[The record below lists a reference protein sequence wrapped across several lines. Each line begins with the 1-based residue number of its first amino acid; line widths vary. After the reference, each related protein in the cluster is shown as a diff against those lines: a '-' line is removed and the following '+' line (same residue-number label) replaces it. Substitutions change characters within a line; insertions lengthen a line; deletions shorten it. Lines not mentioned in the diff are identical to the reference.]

1 VDEISTPP
9 SQPTPARSP
18 ATGQGWVGPLVL
30 LAVCGLPLALALAG
44 IDLSVQGKLTGPGDM
59 TDAALV
65 QPLRH
70 MRVLGEWTAVC
81 VGLVA
86 GALAF
91 FQYRIS
97 REPSLPVLGIVLV
110 SASAMD
116 GMRALAYVG
125 LIHTAAPPEQLW
137 PFAWTLCRTLT
148 GTILLFGVALVCLP
162 SIRALLTRYPRAV
175 FAATFAVGAAAL
187 LWVRMCLG
195 APLLPRVLL
204 PDAWLPRP
212 FDLYPIA
219 AFLTCALLLH
229 FVYLRQRGSPFAYAL
244 LLSLEPQVAAQLYMA
259 FGSWELGDHS
269 ANAAHV
275 LKGIGYFVPL
285 LGLLQEYR
293 AAYEGRLNLSAELES
308 QREQLRRTERRAEHD
323 ALHDEITGLL
333 NRRALQGRIQHA
345 VAHGARY
352 GHPAAVLFV
361 DLDRFKQVNDSLGHD
376 AGDQVL
382 REVGQRLAHESRAS
396 DVTARHSSDEFVV
409 VLYGAQNQDDV
420 LATAEYL
427 RRKLSEPH
435 ALAGRAFVITP
446 SIGIA
451 LYPHDAADAD
461 SLLRHAEL
469 AMQAAKSAGGD
480 QVHFYESSMHAAA
493 LRALDI
499 ERELR
504 GAIERKELSLFY
516 QPYIDLQ
523 SGEVVGAEALLRWKH
538 HERGMIPPLDFI
550 PIAERTGLITPIG
563 SWVIRGAC
571 AQRASWNA
579 TGMPRFPI
587 SLNVSA
593 EQFRH
598 EQVGEQLW
606 SALEEFGI
614 DGGDIQ
620 CEVTESCL
628 MSDALDACRQLERM
642 RELGVRVSIDDFG
655 TGYSSLSA
663 LSQFPIDVLKIDRSF
678 VAGVGDK
685 KKLSIVSAI
694 LALAESLGLDTVA
707 EGIETE
713 PQRSLL
719 RELGCSKGQGY
730 LIAKPLPPEEFATW
744 VSARLQRR

>member
-1 VDEISTPP
+1 V
-9 SQPTPARSP
+9 
-18 ATGQGWVGPLVL
+18 
-30 LAVCGLPLALALAG
+30 
-44 IDLSVQGKLTGPGDM
+44 
-59 TDAALV
+59 
-65 QPLRH
+65 
-70 MRVLGEWTAVC
+70 
-81 VGLVA
+81 
-86 GALAF
+86 
-91 FQYRIS
+91 
-97 REPSLPVLGIVLV
+97 
-110 SASAMD
+110 
-116 GMRALAYVG
+116 
-125 LIHTAAPPEQLW
+125 
-137 PFAWTLCRTLT
+137 
-148 GTILLFGVALVCLP
+148 
-162 SIRALLTRYPRAV
+162 
-175 FAATFAVGAAAL
+175 
-187 LWVRMCLG
+187 
-195 APLLPRVLL
+195 
-204 PDAWLPRP
+204 WLPRP
-212 FDLYPIA
+212 YDLYPIA
-219 AFLTCALLLH
+219 AFLGCALLLQ
-229 FVYLRQRGSPFAYAL
+229 FVYLRERGSPFGYAL
-244 LLSLEPQVAAQLYMA
+244 LLSLGPQIAAQLYMA
-259 FGSWELGDHS
+259 FGSWELGDHG
-269 ANAAHV
+269 ANAAHL
-275 LKGIGYFVPL
+275 LKGISYVVPIF
-285 LGLLQEYR
+285 GLLQEYR
-293 AAYEGRLNLSAELES
+293 AAYEGRHHLSAELET

-323 ALHDEITGLL
+323 ALHDELTGLL
-333 NRRALQGRIQHA
+333 NRRALQGRIAHA

-451 LYPHDAADAD
+451 LYPHDAADSD

-469 AMQAAKSAGGD
+469 AMQAAKRGGGD
-480 QVHFYESSMHAAA
+480 QVHFFEASMHAAA

-504 GAIERKELSLFY
+504 GAIERKELTLFY
-516 QPYIDLQ
+516 QPYIELL
-523 SGEVVGAEALLRWKH
+523 SGEVVGAEALLRWRH

-563 SWVIRGAC
+563 SWVIQSAC
-571 AQRASWNA
+571 AQRAAWNA
-579 TGMPRFPI
+579 TGLPRFPI

-606 SALEEFGI
+606 TALEQFGL

-642 RELGVRVSIDDFG
+642 REVGVRVSIDDFG

-694 LALAESLGLDTVA
+694 LALADSLGLDTVA

-730 LIAKPLPPEEFATW
+730 LIAKPLPPDELATW

>member
-1 VDEISTPP
+1 MDETLTL
-9 SQPTPARSP
+9 PTPSSSP
-18 ATGQGWVGPLVL
+18 GMGRAWVGPLVL
-30 LAVCGLPLALALAG
+30 LGICAVPLALALGG
-44 IDLSVQGKLTGPGDM
+44 IDLGVQGRLEAPGDL
-59 TDAALV
+59 TTTALG

-70 MRVLGEWTAVC
+70 ARVLAEWTAAC
-81 VGLVA
+81 IGLVA
-86 GALAF
+86 GGLAL

-125 LIHTAAPPEQLW
+125 LIATSAPPAQIW
-137 PFAWTLCRTLT
+137 PFAWTLSRTLT
-148 GTILLFGVALVCLP
+148 ATILLFGVALVCLP
-162 SIRALLTRYPRAV
+162 SIRVLLTRYPRPV
-175 FAATFAVGAAAL
+175 FAATLAMGAAAL
-187 LWVRMCLG
+187 VWMHACLG
-195 APLLPRVLL
+195 APILPRVLVNS
-204 PDAWLPRP
+204 AWLPRP
-212 FDLYPIA
+212 YDLYPIA

-229 FVYLRQRGSPFAYAL
+229 FVYLRQRGSPFGYAL
-244 LLSLEPQVAAQLYMA
+244 LLSLEPHVAAQLYMA
-259 FGSWELGDHS
+259 FGSWELGDHGANS
-269 ANAAHV
+269 AYL
-275 LKGIGYFVPL
+275 LKAVGYMVPTF
-285 LGLLQEYR
+285 GLLQEYR
-293 AAYEGRLNLSAELES
+293 QTYEGRHHLSAEHES

-323 ALHDEITGLL
+323 ALHDELTGLL
-333 NRRALQGRIQHA
+333 NRRALQGRIGHA

-352 GHPAAVLFV
+352 GHPAALLFV
-361 DLDRFKQVNDSLGHD
+361 DLDRFKQINDSLGHD

-382 REVGQRLAHESRAS
+382 REVGQRFAHESRAS

-409 VLYGAQNQDDV
+409 VLYGAQDQDDV

-435 ALAGRAFVITP
+435 ALAGRPLVVTP

-469 AMQAAKSAGGD
+469 AMQAAKQAGGD
-480 QVHFYESSMHAAA
+480 QVHFFESSMHAAA
-493 LRALDI
+493 QRALDI
-499 ERELR
+499 ARELR
-504 GAIERKELSLFY
+504 GAIDHKELMLHY
-516 QPYIDLQ
+516 QPYIELS

-538 HERGMIPPLDFI
+538 RDRGMIPPLDFI
-550 PIAERTGLITPIG
+550 PIAERTGLIAPIG
-563 SWVIRGAC
+563 SWVIRSAA

-579 TGMPRFPI
+579 SGLPRFPI

-598 EQVGEQLW
+598 EQVSEQLW
-606 SALEEFGI
+606 SALEEFSL
-614 DGGDIQ
+614 DGADIQ

-628 MSDALDACRQLERM
+628 MSDTLDACRQLERM

-678 VAGVGDK
+678 VAGVGEK
-685 KKLSIVSAI
+685 KKLSIVGAI

-713 PQRSLL
+713 TQRSLL

-730 LIAKPLPPEEFATW
+730 LIARPLPPDEFATW

>member
-1 VDEISTPP
+1 VDESLTP
-9 SQPTPARSP
+9 SQPSSASS
-18 ATGQGWVGPLVL
+18 ATGRPWVGPLVL
-30 LAVCGLPLALALAG
+30 LGICALPLALALVG
-44 IDLSVQGKLTGPGDM
+44 IDIGVQGRLAAPGDL
-59 TDAALV
+59 TEAALG

-70 MRVLGEWTAVC
+70 ARVLAEWTAVC

-86 GALAF
+86 GGLAF

-97 REPSLPVLGIVLV
+97 REPSLPVLGIALV

-116 GMRALAYVG
+116 GVRALAYVG
-125 LIHTAAPPEQLW
+125 LIPTAAPPVLLW
-137 PFAWTLCRTLT
+137 PFSWTLARTLT
-148 GTILLFGVALVCLP
+148 ATILLFGVALVCLP
-162 SIRALLTRYPRAV
+162 SIRVLLTRYPRTV

-187 LWVRMCLG
+187 TWLRLSLG
-195 APLLPRVLL
+195 APILPRVLV
-204 PDAWLPRP
+204 PTAWVPRP
-212 FDLYPIA
+212 YDLYPIA
-219 AFLTCALLLH
+219 AFLTCAVLLY
-229 FVYLRQRGSPFAYAL
+229 FVYLRQRGSPFGYSL

-259 FGSWELGDHS
+259 FGSWDLGDHG

-275 LKGIGYFVPL
+275 LKGVGYMVPIF
-285 LGLLQEYR
+285 GLLQEYR
-293 AAYEGRLNLSAELES
+293 VTHERRHHLSAELES

-323 ALHDEITGLL
+323 ALHDELTGLL
-333 NRRALQGRIQHA
+333 NRRALQGRISHA

-352 GHPAAVLFV
+352 GHPAAVLFI
-361 DLDRFKQVNDSLGHD
+361 DLDRFKQINDSLGHD
-376 AGDQVL
+376 AGDHVL

-427 RRKLSEPH
+427 RRRLAEPH
-435 ALAGRAFVITP
+435 ALAGRPLVVTP

-469 AMQAAKSAGGD
+469 AMQAAKQAGGD
-480 QVHFYESSMHAAA
+480 QVHFFESSMHAAA
-493 LRALDI
+493 QRALEI

-504 GAIERKELSLFY
+504 GAIEHKELMLYY
-516 QPYIDLQ
+516 QPYIELA

-538 HERGMIPPLDFI
+538 RDRGMIPPLDFI
-550 PIAERTGLITPIG
+550 PIAERTGLIAPIG
-563 SWVIRGAC
+563 SWVIRSAC

-579 TGMPRFPI
+579 SGLPRFPI

-598 EQVGEQLW
+598 EQVSEQLW
-606 SALEEFGI
+606 SALEEFSL
-614 DGGDIQ
+614 DGADIQ

-685 KKLSIVSAI
+685 KKLSIVGAI

-719 RELGCSKGQGY
+719 RELGCAKGQGY
-730 LIAKPLPPEEFATW
+730 LIAKPLPHDEFATW
-744 VSARLQRR
+744 VSARFQRR